1 MSRNVMWPGLLKD
14 LLLPGGRRVKPGKQM
29 NMWSSRICPGGINV
43 SMPALLL
50 SCLAAGLLLASCVSS
65 STLEMK
71 VDELTETRQKLEKL
85 RDEHSELK
93 RKEASV
99 RRERDS
105 LEKELA
111 RTVKEKEI
119 LELKVEELDKRLTA
133 SGEEVLNL
141 EKKVSTLKDELKDS
155 RGSLS
160 SQIDELISRAG
171 RLQKENAE
179 LIERLDRQTER
190 LSESERK
197 ARELGMAV
205 EEQDKVISDLD
216 VRLKEK
222 QQKLSSLAKT
232 HDSLVGELKEEIRQG
247 QIEVAS
253 IRDRLTVKMV
263 DKILFSSGS
272 AVVNEKGAKVIGR
285 VAKILKG
292 VEDRRIMVE
301 GHTDNVAIS
310 QRLADKYPSN
320 WELSAARAIEVVKH
334 LQKAG
339 LDPTRLSAAGFGE
352 YRPVASNDTPE
363 QRAKNRRIEIVL
375 LPLEQP
381 EKGEEQTVTSEEKS
395 SEKGGP

>member
-1 MSRNVMWPGLLKD
+1 MRPPGKTGKLQMRKSSSSISPGSFSVSMPGLL
-14 LLLPGGRRVKPGKQM
+14 LP
-29 NMWSSRICPGGINV
+29 W
-43 SMPALLL
+43 
-50 SCLAAGLLLASCVSS
+50 LAAGMLFASCVSS

-71 VDELTETRQKLEKL
+71 VDELGETRQKLEEL
-85 RDEHSELK
+85 RDEHSKLK

-99 RRERDS
+99 RRERDD
-105 LEKELA
+105 LEKDLI

-119 LELKVEELDKRLTA
+119 LELKGEELDKRLTA
-133 SGEEVLNL
+133 SREEVLDL
-141 EKKVSTLKDELKDS
+141 EKKISTLRAELKDS

-179 LIERLDRQTER
+179 LLERLDQQTER
-190 LSESERK
+190 LAESERK
-197 ARELGMAV
+197 ASELGMAV
-205 EEQDKVISDLD
+205 EEQDKVIRDLD

-232 HDSLVGELKEEIRQG
+232 HESLVGELKEEIRQG

-253 IRDRLTVKMV
+253 IRDRLTVKLV

-272 AVVNEKGAKVIGR
+272 ATINEQGAKVIGR

-292 VEDRRIMVE
+292 VEDRQIMVE

-310 QRLADKYPSN
+310 QRLAEKYPSN

-339 LDPTRLSAAGFGE
+339 LDPARLSAAGRGE
-352 YRPVASNDTPE
+352 HLPVSPNDTPE

-381 EKGEEQTVTSEEKS
+381 EKDEEQTVKGEEQPVVKP
-395 SEKGGP
+395 GGTDAP